1 MLNKTLIALSAAAII
16 GSVSTAFAYEAPEH
30 KIGDRYPFL
39 EQTYKPT
46 TQSRFVGGTVMPR
59 SVAQYGY
66 EAPEN
71 MLGDRY
77 PAFATVYQPIA
88 SAKVSTRKV
97 AIRNFGAYAN
107 EVPEHKIG
115 DRYPTLEHVYAV
127 QTGSKSR
134 AIAVRFSRHAMKSMK
149 KV

>member
-1 MLNKTLIALSAAAII
+1 MNKTLIALSAAAII
-16 GSVSTAFAYEAPEH
+16 GSVSAAFAYEAPEH
-30 KIGDRYPFL
+30 KLGDRYPFL

-46 TQSRFVGGTVMPR
+46 TETRFVGGTVMPR

-66 EAPEN
+66 QAPEH

-77 PAFATVYQPIA
+77 QAFATVYQPIA
-88 SAKVSTRKV
+88 ASKVSTRKV
-97 AIRNFGAYAN
+97 AYRDYGAYAN
-107 EVPEHKIG
+107 EAPEHKIG
-115 DRYPTLEHVYAV
+115 DRYPVLEHVYAV

-134 AIAVRFSRHAMKSMK
+134 ATAVRISRHAMKAMK